1 MPRVRAVRKETY
13 DNLQFDA
20 GVLFINLDISSAKT
34 AQELFELVKA
44 APEDNRLGVTRGG
57 ISFTSEAEWREIEFD
72 DNPGPFMGSSEKG
85 IATVTLETTLIEAT
99 PENTKLA
106 MGTADIIEVDGVTV
120 VQERDYI
127 DILKDYI
134 PKLLL
139 VARKGKDKFNVI
151 EMDNVISTG
160 GYNEQTNSEGE
171 TEISIT
177 LQATREDMDTVG
189 DLPYRKLF
197 FPVATETAPI

>member
-1 MPRVRAVRKETY
+1 MPRVRAVRQVTY

-20 GVLFINLDISSAKT
+20 GVLFKNLDISSAKT
-34 AQELFELVKA
+34 ASELFDLVKT
-44 APEDNRLGVTRGG
+44 APEENRLGVTRGG
-57 ISFTSEAEWREIEFD
+57 VSVTSEAEWREVEFD

-85 IATVTLETTLIEAT
+85 ISTVTLETTLIEAT

-106 MGTADIIEVDGVTV
+106 MGTADILNVEGVTV

-151 EMDNVISTG
+151 EFDNMISVG
-160 GYNEQTNSEGE
+160 GYNEQTNDAGE

-177 LQATREDMDTVG
+177 LQATREDMDTEG

-197 FPVATETAPI
+197 FPVGTETTPE